1 MSNVTVGYTES
12 LNYKCLEDLQQTV
25 SMGSMNPLNLSYC
38 GMESCSPGW
47 RFGPFVRKNYL
58 IHVVTSGRGV
68 YRVGGK
74 KFEISKGQA
83 FMIYPG
89 VETCYKADRDD
100 PWSYMWVGF
109 SGFAAEETVERIGF
123 TRENLVIP
131 MENTEV
137 LRACMDRIIAARQ
150 LTHVNELKRMAA
162 FYDFLA
168 AMMEVSKTQSTEK
181 NYSDIIYVKMAK
193 DLIISLYHQKIKIS
207 DIADKIGINRS
218 YLTNVFKRE
227 MKMSPQAYLIR
238 IRMERASQLLRE
250 TDMPIGN
257 IALSVGYSD
266 ALSFSKIFKQKY
278 NISPSEYRASAP
290 ELTVSTTRG
299 GYSNTNL

>member
-1 MSNVTVGYTES
+1 MSNVTVGYTEA
-12 LNYKCLEDLQQTV
+12 LAYKCLEDLQQTV

-38 GMESCSPGW
+38 GKENCSPGW
-47 RFGPFVRKNYL
+47 FFGPFVRRNYL
-58 IHVVTSGRGV
+58 IHVVTSGRGI

-74 KFEISKGQA
+74 QFEITEGEA

-89 VETCYKADRDD
+89 IETFYKADRDD

-123 TRENLVIP
+123 TREKLVVP
-131 MENTEV
+131 MENADV
-137 LRACMDRIIAARQ
+137 LSACMERIFAARQ

-168 AMMEVSKTQSTEK
+168 AMMEVNPAVSTEK
-181 NYSDIIYVKMAK
+181 NYSDIVYVKMAR
-193 DLIISLYHQKIKIS
+193 DLIISLYRTKVKIS

-227 MKMSPQAYLIR
+227 MKMSPQAFLIQV
-238 IRMERASQLLRE
+238 RMEKASQLLRE
-250 TDMPIGN
+250 TDMPVGN
-257 IALSVGYSD
+257 IALSVGYND
-266 ALSFSKIFKQKY
+266 ALSFSKAFKQKY
-278 NISPSEYRASAP
+278 NISPSEYRASSP
-290 ELTVSTTRG
+290 ELTVTTTRG
-299 GYSNTNL
+299 GYDNINL